1 MRILPRK
8 SLFLVLVLLKA
19 NTLLWAVRPFITDD
33 SRVVGRRLG
42 QYEGWLRFDKE
53 GGQSWSMAAFGPTDY
68 LELSLGGVWGYEN
81 TLNRQVFTAAA
92 PLVQAKFLLKPYLPN
107 QWPGIGLVVGTFLPY
122 GKGMLV
128 TPGYG
133 SFAFATLTQCIG
145 EGEKF
150 LFHANFGTNMVD
162 FADAKSNVFTWG
174 VGTQI
179 KVYKG
184 FHVLG
189 EQFSGDPYVPGTGM
203 AYQVGF
209 RHFFSD
215 NLQIDGTYGK
225 GISGATV
232 LPQWFSLGV
241 RIVTH
246 KYNTKK

>member
-1 MRILPRK
+1 MRKHPRK
-8 SLFLVLVLLKA
+8 SLLLLVFLLIANLNLV
-19 NTLLWAVRPFITDD
+19 WAVRPFITDD
-33 SRVVGRRLG
+33 SRVVGRRLA

-53 GGQSWSMAAFGPTDY
+53 GGQLWNMAAFGPTNY
-68 LELSLGGVWGYEN
+68 LELSLGGVLGYQN
-81 TLNRQVFTAAA
+81 TNQNPLFTAAA
-92 PLVQAKFLLKPYLPN
+92 PLVQAKILLKPYEAN
-107 QWPGIGLVVGTFLPY
+107 QLPGIGLVIGTFLPY

-133 SFAFATLTQCIG
+133 SFAFATITQCIG

-150 LFHANFGTNMVD
+150 LFHVNLGANMVN
-162 FADAKSNVFTWG
+162 FADASSKVYTWG

-179 KVYKG
+179 KLYKG

-215 NLQIDGTYGK
+215 DLQIDGTYGK
-225 GISGATV
+225 GISGATI
-232 LPQWFSLGV
+232 LPQWFSIGV
-241 RIVTH
+241 RVVTH
-246 KYNTKK
+246 RYK